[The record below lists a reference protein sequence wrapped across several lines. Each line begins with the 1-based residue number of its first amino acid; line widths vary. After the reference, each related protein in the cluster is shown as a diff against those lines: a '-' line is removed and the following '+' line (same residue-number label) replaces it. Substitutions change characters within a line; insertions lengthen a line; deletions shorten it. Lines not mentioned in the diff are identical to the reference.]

1 MALPWLFFAGCA
13 AYLWYLLLNALPGR
27 KRVVILP
34 RPDAA
39 ALPATPSESRKKS
52 VDESENAASGSLPRF
67 VVLIP
72 AHNEELLLGA
82 ALQGLRGLDYP
93 LDALAVVVIADNC
106 DDQTA
111 TIARQCGAL
120 ALERFDTQ
128 RIGKGFALEDTLN
141 WLMQPAVS
149 ADTVSGTASNA
160 ALAERGS
167 NGVLAEQNTGG
178 ATVGGDS
185 TRLLSGSADDAANEA
200 WERARRFDAVVVL
213 DADTFV
219 SPNLLRVFAA
229 QLQAGNKAIQAR
241 YDVLN
246 TDESWRTRLMSCALA
261 LAHVVKPLGR
271 ERLGLSDGLKGN
283 GMCFA
288 RSVVE
293 AVPWSGDS
301 ITEDI
306 EYALRLCRAG
316 YRIAFTPEACVW
328 AQMPTTGAQA
338 KTQRERWEGGRYR
351 LLFTVAPNL
360 LRESLRTRNRLLWD
374 RAIELIVPP
383 FAEMFALP
391 ALLGV
396 LCALLGWGLHWRA
409 VQAFA
414 GLWALILLLQA
425 GYLFTGM
432 WVARMPA
439 RIAFSL
445 LRAPFYI
452 MWKLGVYAVMAAGRS
467 AGGWKRTE
475 RHELGR

>member
-1 MALPWLFFAGCA
+1 MPPRF
-13 AYLWYLLLNALPGR
+13 LLLHLNPGR
-27 KRVVILP
+27 
-34 RPDAA
+34 
-39 ALPATPSESRKKS
+39 SS
-52 VDESENAASGSLPRF
+52 VDTASGSLPRF

-72 AHNEELLLGA
+72 AHNEELLLSA

-93 LDALAVVVIADNC
+93 PESVAVVVIADNC
-106 DDQTA
+106 NDQTA

-128 RIGKGFALEDTLN
+128 RIGKGFALEDMLN

-149 ADTVSGTASNA
+149 ADTVVGTVSNP
-160 ALAERGS
+160 ALAERG
-167 NGVLAEQNTGG
+167 NIETLAAQNASG
-178 ATVGGDS
+178 AHVGS
-185 TRLLSGSADDAANEA
+185 ETTRLLSGSADDAAVTEA
-200 WERARRFDAVVVL
+200 WERARHFDAVVVL

-229 QLQAGNKAIQAR
+229 ELQTGNKAIQAR

-293 AVPWSGDS
+293 EIPWSGDS

-338 KTQRERWEGGRYR
+338 KSQRERWEGGRYR

-360 LRESLRTRNRLLWD
+360 LRESLRTRNRLLRD

-391 ALLGV
+391 VLLGG
-396 LCALLGWGLHWRA
+396 LCALLGWGLHWRTA
-409 VQAFA
+409 QAFA

-452 MWKLGVYAVMAAGRS
+452 VWKLGVYAVMAAGRS

-475 RHELGR
+475 RHELSK